1 MVVCVCNAIRE
12 NQVRDAVRCGAST
25 ACQVYRSLGCRAKCG
40 QCSVT
45 ARSIIDEER
54 AAA

>member
-12 NQVRDAVRCGAST
+12 NQVRDAARCGAAT
-25 ACQVYRSLGCRAKCG
+25 ACQVYAALGCRPKCG
-40 QCSVT
+40 QCSVA
-45 ARSIIDEER
+45 ARAIIDEER

>member
-12 NQVRDAVRCGAST
+12 NQVRDAARQGCMT
-25 ACQVYRSLGCRAKCG
+25 ACQAFRSMGRQPKCG
-40 QCSVT
+40 QCTVI
-45 ARSIIDEER
+45 ARAIIDEER

>member
-12 NQVRDAVRCGAST
+12 NQVRDAARCGAST
-25 ACQVYRSLGCRAKCG
+25 ACQVYRALGCSPKCG
-40 QCSVT
+40 QCSVI

-54 AAA
+54 AA